1 MEQKELDELIKSRI
15 DEIMKLTVEQT
26 IEKISKEKFKV
37 TCPECGHEFE
47 FEFTYKV
54 KK

>member
-1 MEQKELDELIKSRI
+1 MEQKELEELIKSKI

-26 IEKISKEKFKV
+26 IEKIGKEKFKV

-47 FEFTYKV
+47 FTYKV